1 MTHPE
6 LRIWLALAISIVV
19 HLAPLIAQLA
29 TTQPKKS
36 AVIQARLLPSPIPV
50 PPQAAP
56 EPIEIPQPVAD
67 NKPEIKPKPLAVPET
82 KTKKTERPINW
93 ETAARQQLK
102 KLSTEGLMYS
112 RESIAAG
119 LEGNPEIQVFLDDDG
134 KVVATR
140 IEESSGYAL
149 LDRDA
154 RNAAARL
161 RFPADAPREII
172 FRIRFKLP

>member
-6 LRIWLALAISIVV
+6 LRIWLALAISILV

-29 TTQPKKS
+29 TTQPKKP
-36 AVIQARLLPSPIPV
+36 AVIQARLLPPPTPV
-50 PPQAAP
+50 PVQAAP
-56 EPIEIPQPVAD
+56 EPIEIPQPVAET
-67 NKPEIKPKPLAVPET
+67 KPAAKPLFMPET
-82 KTKKTERPINW
+82 KTRKAERTINW
-93 ETAARQQLK
+93 ETVAHQQLK

-119 LEGNPEIQVFLDDDG
+119 LEGTPVVLIVLDDEG
-134 KVVATR
+134 KVTATR

-161 RFPADAPREII
+161 RFPPDAPREIVYP
-172 FRIRFKLP
+172 IRFRLR